1 MPETDFI
8 LLLSIGLIG
17 LVSIHERPTALG
29 LGLSKRN
36 FQLFYQWLKGDRI
49 NHYFRPFVVLIVVV
63 MACVISSIAFADK
76 FTDTIDISKKS
87 EGENHDKI

>member
-17 LVSIHERPTALG
+17 LISIHERPAKLSF
-29 LGLSKRN
+29 GLSKRN
-36 FQLFYQWLKGDRI
+36 FQLIYQWLKGDRI

-63 MACVISSIAFADK
+63 MAGVIYSIAFADK
-76 FTDTIDISKKS
+76 FTDTIGTYKKS
-87 EGENHDKI
+87 EGGNHEKF